1 MTNVYAGVHYDVYSK
16 AEEPIKTRA
25 NFIRSILDAH
35 FVGELVNKTYDN
47 PQLLPSVRDALSP
60 FQLMSKFWAA
70 ETVDVVLHKKPDL
83 YSHVVYVGAWFGLQ
97 CSIFSSYGG
106 APSEH
111 VLIDKDESVLE
122 IAGNCLAVTR
132 RLLSIKGLAVDVADY
147 EIASFASGR
156 KPIIF
161 WTGVEHFED
170 AFLRDYLDR
179 YEGTGALVCMQGT
192 DLKAPDHINP
202 IRSEKQL
209 ESYFHGTPL
218 YSGCLSIGV
227 ANRYQV
233 VARL

>member
-1 MTNVYAGVHYDVYSK
+1 MTNVYAGVHYDVYCN
-16 AEEPIKTRA
+16 AEEPIKTRS
-25 NFIRSILDAH
+25 NFIRSNLDAH
-35 FVGELVNKTYDN
+35 FVGALINKTYDR

-70 ETVDVVLHKKPDL
+70 ETLDVVLQKNPSL

-97 CSIFSSYGG
+97 CSIFSAYGG
-106 APSEH
+106 SPSEH
-111 VLIDKDESVLE
+111 ILIDKDESVLE

-132 RLLSIKGLAVDVADY
+132 RLLSIQGLATDVANY
-147 EIASFASGR
+147 EIASFSSDR

-192 DLKAPDHINP
+192 DLDAVDHVNK
-202 IRSEKQL
+202 IRNEKQL
-209 ESYFHGTPL
+209 ESYFHRTPL

-233 VARL
+233 VAKL